1 MKIYYRE
8 GVADHCL
15 SMSQE
20 IIQKERERCWIRIG
34 LFSVLF
40 VIIAIQFMQIDLAD
54 YSLVGDRTFY
64 RDVLYGFTD
73 KAFNGGFDAYY
84 LKKGLP
90 FALINIVYT
99 VFEIPKTD
107 SSFLVCLFAM
117 NVLSLLLMVLLF
129 FKISTLLKLSWQAE
143 VIGFSIIF
151 YSVHILKAFVLNP
164 VGVDYLGYMVC
175 FLLYWLYLK
184 KKKWTIVFISFIGA
198 FVDPL
203 IMLIGILLSLVPQK
217 EFEIHVK
224 YLPKKKKLLL
234 NLLKWM
240 LVISIIPILILLT
253 YFKAPSFSLDGL
265 KSLFSGFWYDHN
277 YTNFPVLLLSVLSLM
292 IIIYR
297 MLKPFY
303 IDIIATIKDI
313 LYSFKKKDMLV
324 IVLMYLLVALITNSI
339 SNGEH
344 AWGVSGLAKQA
355 AMAAVSMPFE
365 VLEASFRFHGVIV
378 LFIVCCWTTMLP
390 LYAKRGYGYFGII
403 CLGLV
408 FIMYPEARWTV
419 DILPFFM
426 YPVLV
431 LLSQYCIRRYVPYIF
446 IIFSFLYSR
455 FWIPD
460 AWDNR
465 YWTGASGQFQYWD
478 VYFIYMGIALFC
490 VAVIYWGYKRNWFM
504 EEKTRML

>member
-1 MKIYYRE
+1 MKIYCK
-8 GVADHCL
+8 GDIADYCL
-15 SMSQE
+15 NMNQE
-20 IIQKERERCWIRIG
+20 IIQRERYWIRIG

-73 KAFNGGFDAYY
+73 KAINEGFDAYY

-90 FALINIVYT
+90 FALINITYT
-99 VFEIPKTD
+99 IFEIPKTD
-107 SSFLVCLFAM
+107 SSFLICLFVM
-117 NVLSLLLMVLLF
+117 NIVSLLLVVFLF

-175 FLLYWLYLK
+175 IFLYWLYLK
-184 KKKWTIVFISFIGA
+184 KKKWTIVFVSFIGA

-217 EFEIHVK
+217 EFEVCVK
-224 YLPKKKKLLL
+224 SLPKKKVLLL
-234 NLLKWM
+234 NVLKWI
-240 LVISIIPILILLT
+240 LIISIIPVLILLT
-253 YFKAPSFSLDGL
+253 YFKAPSFSLNGL

-277 YTNFPVLLLSVLSLM
+277 YTSFPVLLLSVLSLM

-303 IDIIATIKDI
+303 IDIIATVKDI
-313 LYSFKKKDMLV
+313 LYSFRKSDILV
-324 IVLMYLLVALITNSI
+324 IVIMYLLVSLITNSI

-365 VLEASFRFHGVIV
+365 VLEAQFRYHGLIV
-378 LFIVCCWTTMLP
+378 LYVIFCWRSLVEV
-390 LYAKRGYGYFGII
+390 YASNGYGYFGVI
-403 CLGLV
+403 CLGIM
-408 FIMYPEARWTV
+408 FMMYPEARYTI
-419 DILPFFM
+419 DILPYFLFPILIRINN
-426 YPVLV
+426 YRIKKSVIV
-431 LLSQYCIRRYVPYIF
+431 CFILLSI
-446 IIFSFLYSR
+446 LYSR
-455 FWIPD
+455 FWYPYT
-460 AWDNR
+460 WDNR
-465 YWTGASGQFQYWD
+465 FWQGVATYQYWN
-478 VYFIYMGIALFC
+478 VYFLFMSIAIFFS
-490 VAVIYWGYKRNWFM
+490 VIIWLGYKRSWFF
-504 EEKTRML
+504 EKANL